1 MLREM
6 IMSGFGGQ
14 GALLI
19 GQVLAIAGTVETLN
33 AICQAVG
40 IPVAA
45 IGGLNKGN
53 LSILENSP
61 ISGVSVVS
69 AIMKQ
74 ADPENAAREL
84 KEAVCALP
92 SRRHLS

>member
-1 MLREM
+1 M
-6 IMSGFGGQ
+6 
-14 GALLI
+14 GAI
-19 GQVLAIAGTVETLN
+19 FPTTTKVVTVLTAVETLN

-84 KEAVCALP
+84 KKAVCALP